1 MGSSVLKDRRTLSRD
16 GMVVA
21 ILAID
26 ELTGHLIRKPK
37 LVSSGFMENAASSD
51 ILTNGSSLLMAS
63 LDECSTTS
71 DWGLLSNKVQEELG
85 RYLHKQTGLRPMIMP
100 IAVKV

>member
-1 MGSSVLKDRRTLSRD
+1 M
-16 GMVVA
+16 
-21 ILAID
+21 D

-37 LVSSGFMENAASSD
+37 LVSSGFIENAASKD
-51 ILTNGSSLLMAS
+51 ILTNCSALLMAS
-63 LDECSTTS
+63 LDECPITN
-71 DWGLLSNKVQEELG
+71 DWNLLSNKVQEELG